1 VTAGSFRIRDLPWII
16 AGGPACWPLA
26 LQILRPAACEIN
38 LTTLPGCG
46 CGCGAVRGHNFPL
59 AYLVRLRQ
67 ARLAAGLT
75 RAQLARRADVTLYT
89 VTKLEDGPAEPGWR
103 VAGGVITAL
112 SRVLGVEPLWLTCQ
126 EPEDWADFP
135 ARVPPASSTANL
147 TSTSPVGTSDTTYA
161 EESIALRV
169 CSRWWLTDRQVW
181 EGPVTRGLRWLALGV
196 AAAAAGL
203 ALGLLLGYLGHGQQD
218 PASPLPSVITFTPDP
233 SPPATDP
240 PRDRQPQRTERHPDA
255 AR

>member
-1 VTAGSFRIRDLPWII
+1 MTAGSFRIRDLLWII

-89 VTKLEDGPAEPGWR
+89 VTKLEDGPAEPGVR

-126 EPEDWADFP
+126 EPEDWAGFP
-135 ARVPPASSTANL
+135 ARVPPRRRRNRALLPALAAVNFLAALAVTGVIVLPAAVYAVLMVAS
-147 TSTSPVGTSDTTYA
+147 
-161 EESIALRV
+161 
-169 CSRWWLTDRQVW
+169 
-181 EGPVTRGLRWLALGV
+181 
-196 AAAAAGL
+196 AACTVKIL
-203 ALGLLLGYLGHGQQD
+203 FKL
-218 PASPLPSVITFTPDP
+218 I
-233 SPPATDP
+233 
-240 PRDRQPQRTERHPDA
+240 RDVP
-255 AR
+255 